1 MSRFA
6 VRTLE
11 DTSRF
16 GIREASE
23 ADAPRIARVHVDS
36 WREAYQGLLPDDV
49 LDRLDVGQRLTTR
62 RRILRD
68 PTGVHVVAYDRT
80 HLDLVGFCDGGP
92 SRRPGHADGEIY
104 ALYLLHRA
112 KRYGLGTLMFEW
124 VAARL
129 AAAGMR
135 SMVIWV
141 LDDNHHARRF
151 YEAMGGIPTARLR
164 TRVAGFPV
172 VEQAYVWE
180 TL

>member
-6 VRTLE
+6 
-11 DTSRF
+11 
-16 GIREASE
+16 IREAVP
-23 ADAPRIARVHVDS
+23 ADAERIAHVHVAS
-36 WREAYQGLLPDDV
+36 WQDAYRGILPDDV
-49 LDRLDVGQRLTTR
+49 LDHLDVGQRLATR
-62 RRILRD
+62 HRILRD
-68 PTGVHVVAYDRT
+68 PTGVHVVAYDQT

-104 ALYLLHRA
+104 AIYLLHRA

-124 VAARL
+124 VTARL

-135 SMVIWV
+135 SLVIWV

-151 YEAMGGIPTARLR
+151 YESIGGRPTAQIR

-172 VEQAYVWE
+172 VEQAYVWDAI
-180 TL
+180 